1 MSWSRVASGFSMSM
15 TSPSTTSPRLWG
27 GILVAMPTAMPEEP
41 LMSRFGTL
49 VGRTIGSWSDSSKF
63 GVKLT
68 VSLSMSARSSWAI
81 LESRASV

>member
-1 MSWSRVASGFSMSM
+1 
-15 TSPSTTSPRLWG
+15 
-27 GILVAMPTAMPEEP
+27 
-41 LMSRFGTL
+41 MSRFGTL

-63 GVKLT
+63 GVKST